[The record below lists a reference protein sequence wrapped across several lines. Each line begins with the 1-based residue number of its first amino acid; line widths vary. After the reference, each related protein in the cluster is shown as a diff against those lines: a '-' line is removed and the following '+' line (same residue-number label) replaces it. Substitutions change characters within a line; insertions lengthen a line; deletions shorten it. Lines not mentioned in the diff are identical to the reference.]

1 MKNNNFKIIVP
12 TYNNERWI
20 KACLRSVK
28 KQNYKN
34 YECIVIDDLSVDDS
48 VSEIRRE
55 TQGNSHF
62 VFVRNSIKKLA
73 LRNIYEGIEL
83 LKPSPEDIIITLD
96 GDDFLFGT
104 DVLQKLNKI
113 YNEKQCWITYG
124 SYAEYPS
131 KMRGK
136 FSRKIPDEIVEKN
149 LFRES
154 VWMSS
159 HLRTFKYKLW
169 NKIRKEDLLMSNGEF
184 CNGAWDMAFM
194 FPMLEMSG
202 FKSHYVEDI
211 LHIYNRSNPLN
222 EDKVNHKRI
231 LDSEQR
237 IRKMKKYNRITL

>member
-1 MKNNNFKIIVP
+1 M
-12 TYNNERWI
+12 
-20 KACLRSVK
+20 
-28 KQNYKN
+28 
-34 YECIVIDDLSVDDS
+34 
-48 VSEIRRE
+48 
-55 TQGNSHF
+55 
-62 VFVRNSIKKLA
+62 FVRNSIKKLA

>member
-28 KQNYKN
+28 NQNYQN
-34 YECIVIDDLSVDDS
+34 YQCVIVDDLSTDDS
-48 VSEIRRE
+48 LSEIRRE
-55 TQGNSHF
+55 THQNPNF

-73 LRNIYEGIEL
+73 LRNIYEGIQL
-83 LKPSPEDIIITLD
+83 LSPSPEDIIITLD
-96 GDDFLFGT
+96 GDDFLFGSE
-104 DVLQKLNKI
+104 VLQKLNKI
-113 YNEKQCWITYG
+113 YNEKDCWITYG

-131 KMRGK
+131 KRRGK
-136 FSRKIPDEIVEKN
+136 FSRKIPDEIIEKN

-169 NKIRKEDLLMSNGEF
+169 NKIKKEDLLMPNGEF

-222 EDKVNHKRI
+222 EDKINHKRI
-231 LDSEQR
+231 LESEQR
-237 IRKMKKYNRITL
+237 IRKMKKYGRVVL